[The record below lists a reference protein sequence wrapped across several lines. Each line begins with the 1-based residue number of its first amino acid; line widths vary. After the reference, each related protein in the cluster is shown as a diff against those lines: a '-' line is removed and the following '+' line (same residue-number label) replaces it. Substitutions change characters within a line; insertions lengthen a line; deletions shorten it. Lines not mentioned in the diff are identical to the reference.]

1 MGSGEVNF
9 PVIDWFGCCVQV
21 WGSRACKCVLRTRG
35 SDLGSIQPSVSTLAG
50 ALSTLTAHPPISR
63 FGTRFL
69 LAPSVL
75 KHTSLYCMQPINYP
89 TMQLFEMS
97 AHAAIISLFLQAG
110 QESFRS
116 LNLAYYRRAV
126 AAILVYDITR

>member
-1 MGSGEVNF
+1 
-9 PVIDWFGCCVQV
+9 
-21 WGSRACKCVLRTRG
+21 
-35 SDLGSIQPSVSTLAG
+35 
-50 ALSTLTAHPPISR
+50 
-63 FGTRFL
+63 
-69 LAPSVL
+69 
-75 KHTSLYCMQPINYP
+75 MQPINYP